1 MMQLANHTIT
11 LHDQLLGALI
21 GLARAISGNEDLVTD
36 HTDRLLFE
44 SLAFLHPQHAADSS
58 YLSQLLLAVA
68 EEKKRIVPDCAVCCN
83 PCGRTENYDMTLLHA
98 ATEAVLNLKY
108 QVLAD
113 IQEMA
118 FRIYKD
124 EQIDASNHGA
134 RDLAAFLYKV
144 LFALGI
150 DYWTAEKWAVY
161 ALDVRERKVTY

>member
-1 MMQLANHTIT
+1 MMQLANHTTT
-11 LHDQLLGALI
+11 LQDQLLGALI

-44 SLAFLHPQHAADSS
+44 SLAFLHPQHADDSS
-58 YLSQLLLAVA
+58 DLSQLLLAIA

-118 FRIYKD
+118 FRICQD
-124 EQIDASNHGA
+124 ELPNSSSQSTH
-134 RDLAAFLYKV
+134 DLAAFLYKV

-150 DYWTAEKWAVY
+150 DYWTTEKWSAY